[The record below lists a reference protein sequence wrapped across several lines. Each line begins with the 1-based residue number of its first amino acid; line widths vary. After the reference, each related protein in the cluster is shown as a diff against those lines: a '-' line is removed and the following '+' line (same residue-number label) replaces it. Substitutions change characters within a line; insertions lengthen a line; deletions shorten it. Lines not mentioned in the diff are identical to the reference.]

1 MTSTRRGSF
10 WKAALAL
17 ATVAAVAVL
26 VAPVPGL
33 AGEPAASAPQ
43 TQALAD
49 WSRDLWTTAK
59 NGRSSQA
66 LDLIGSFPGPADS
79 PAGAELMSVVE
90 RYRGNIEKRETARQ
104 ARLAELD
111 TDLAKSSEKGDLL
124 AALRAAIET
133 HTLSTDKAEVLARA
147 PIQDLVA
154 KAEESAKT
162 AEAEGHWLDA
172 HNLYN
177 RLNLLYD
184 EAGTYEENLR
194 RLGQRLIMLRVYV
207 PKRLHDMRSA
217 QRVAEGEPA
226 LPPFNEVGE
235 DWREK
240 LKDVEEPMVYR
251 SIQAAAQLHVDHVP
265 MSQMLAGGYRAVRT
279 LAATPDLAEA
289 FAGLGDDAARNQF
302 LKLIDDKLAALNDPA
317 KPIDYAAMVASVRSL
332 LTANSATV
340 KIPVPA
346 VLHEFA
352 NGAMGELDDFSSIIW
367 PDELAQFERTT
378 EGTFK
383 GVGIQITLNDAMEIK
398 VVTPLEGTP
407 AAKAGIR
414 PNDLIRKIDG
424 DSTLGMNLS
433 QAVERITGK
442 EGSRVVLTIEREAAE
457 APLEF
462 DLVRAEIPIY
472 SVKGWLRDGP
482 RETDWD
488 YMIDRASRIGYA
500 RITQFT
506 NRTTREFRAAVEEM
520 AAAGAK
526 GMVLDL
532 RNNPGGLLSE
542 AVGVVSQYVPEG
554 VVVTQ
559 EDNQGRERERQSIIP
574 GQASMADLPVVVL
587 VNGGSASASE
597 IVAGCLQDYHKA
609 VIVGDR
615 SFGKGS
621 VQNVFGLGSKAAF
634 KLTTQYYRLPGKD
647 GQPGR
652 LIHKRPKS
660 TTWGIEPDVE
670 VEMLPKQFS
679 DAIQI
684 RLDADIVEFDA
695 QGNLVN
701 RENRP
706 DPTRLITEGLDPQ
719 LETALLLIQSQAL
732 GNTVGSRAALN

>member
-1 MTSTRRGSF
+1 MRRSIRRASF
-10 WKAALAL
+10 WPIACTL
-17 ATVAAVAVL
+17 AAVAL
-26 VAPVPGL
+26 GGTLLAPAPVL
-33 AGEPAASAPQ
+33 ARDRDNAAP
-43 TQALAD
+43 QALAD

-59 NGRSSQA
+59 SGRSSQA
-66 LDLIGSFPGPADS
+66 LDLIGAFPGPANT

-90 RYRGNIEKRETARQ
+90 RYRGNIEKRESARRE
-104 ARLAELD
+104 RLTELD
-111 TDLAKSSEKGDLL
+111 ADLVKAAEKGDLL

-133 HTLSTDKAEVLARA
+133 HTLSTEKREVLERDSIKDLVTKAEAAARA
-147 PIQDLVA
+147 
-154 KAEESAKT
+154 AEL
-162 AEAEGHWLDA
+162 EARWLDA

-177 RLNLLYD
+177 RLHLLL
-184 EAGTYEENLR
+184 EESGTYQVDLR
-194 RLGQRLIMLRVYV
+194 RIGQRLMMLRLYV
-207 PKRLHDMRSA
+207 PRRLHEMRSA

-226 LPPFNEVGE
+226 LPPFNEIGE
-235 DWREK
+235 DWRDK
-240 LKDVEEPMVYR
+240 LKDVEEPMAYR

-265 MSQMLAGGYRAVRT
+265 MSQMLAGGLRAVRT
-279 LAATPDLAEA
+279 LADTPDLSQA
-289 FAGLGDDAARNQF
+289 FPGLADDAARAQF
-302 LKLIDDKLAALNDPA
+302 LRHIDDKLETLKDPVR
-317 KPIDYAAMVASVRSL
+317 PLDYTAMVGSVRAL
-332 LTANSATV
+332 LNSNAATV

-346 VLHEFA
+346 IVHEFA

-407 AAKAGIR
+407 AARAGLR
-414 PNDLIRKIDG
+414 PNDLIRKIDS
-424 DSTLGMNLS
+424 DSTLGMSLT

-442 EGSRVVLTIEREAAE
+442 EGTRVMLTIEREGAE
-457 APLEF
+457 GPLEF

-488 YMIDRASRIGYA
+488 YMIDRASRIGYV

-506 NRTTREFRAAVEEM
+506 NRTTREFRSAIEEM
-520 AAAGAK
+520 LASGVK
-526 GMVLDL
+526 GVVLDL

-559 EDNQGRERERQSIIP
+559 EDNQGRERERQSIVP
-574 GQASMADLPVVVL
+574 GQASLANLPVVVL
-587 VNGGSASASE
+587 INGGSASASE

-660 TTWGIEPDVE
+660 ETWGVEPDVE

-701 RENRP
+701 RDARP
-706 DPTRLITEGLDPQ
+706 DPSRLITEGLDPQ
-719 LETALLLIQSQAL
+719 LETALLLIQSQVLA
-732 GNTVGSRAALN
+732 NTVGSRASLN